1 MEFDWDE
8 DKRLKNIEKH
18 GIDFRDANI
27 LFDGPYLV
35 APGKASNGEQR
46 WLAIGVID
54 DVYVTAVFTRRE
66 SIIRIISM
74 RRARHGE
81 RQKYQEVYGS

>member
-1 MEFDWDE
+1 LDE
-8 DKRLKNIEKH
+8 DKRFNNIEKH

-27 LFDGPYLV
+27 LFDGPYLA

-46 WLAIGVID
+46 WLAIGMID
-54 DVYVTAVFTRRE
+54 DMYVTAVFTRRG

-74 RRARHGE
+74 RSARHGE
-81 RQKYQEVYGS
+81 RKKYQEVFGS